1 MFKFCRGLVVFTHL
15 KIAAVTLA
23 GILIIWGFVLFGHS
37 DSLFVQYL
45 DNVGVA
51 DEWGAALFLNGIIL
65 LGGCLCPHR
74 SLRHIGLALCC
85 FQMFA
90 LGGFFFELGLFS
102 PVTVLMP
109 YLGLMSL
116 ITLMAEV
123 KGKPRNV
130 CS

>member
-1 MFKFCRGLVVFTHL
+1 
-15 KIAAVTLA
+15 
-23 GILIIWGFVLFGHS
+23 
-37 DSLFVQYL
+37 LFVKYL
-45 DNVGVA
+45 EEGGLA
-51 DEWGAALFLNGIIL
+51 QEWGAAMFLNGIL
-65 LGGCLCPHR
+65 LLIGCICPQR
-74 SLRHIGLALCC
+74 ALRHIGLAMCC

-90 LGGFFFELGLFS
+90 LGFYFFEMGLFT

-130 CS
+130 CA